1 MFKRSNVRCFEHSSP
16 KKSSKATV
24 IHILIIDEL
33 ILQIYSARR
42 QVESFCRSVSSFA
55 GRIFETE
62 ARLGL
67 VWTLLIRWWK
77 WSWVPEFWNLR
88 ITSTTTPA
96 VFFFDSDSSQML
108 FNPYTCWGI
117 NTRNTGTRLYH
128 VRSRFRVIY
137 RAVSIEMRSD
147 HRRLVRHLWSVNRTL
162 KYHNLIQINNDINR
176 RHKFKLAVIGII
188 FGHTTEGK

>member
-1 MFKRSNVRCFEHSSP
+1 MNWSFKFIQQDVKLS
-16 KKSSKATV
+16 
-24 IHILIIDEL
+24 
-33 ILQIYSARR
+33 
-42 QVESFCRSVSSFA
+42 RSVSSFA
-55 GRIFETE
+55 GRK
-62 ARLGL
+62 
-67 VWTLLIRWWK
+67 LLCSHLSILDIHIIPGYSKRVQGWAL
-77 WSWVPEFWNLR
+77 SGHYLYGDESGVPEFWNLR